1 MTNDDGACAFLFTP
15 NREDELFE
23 SLKRAVSSDTIEI
36 QQKVLEQF
44 ERKLS
49 FQAIGEEVK
58 SVFEILERRSN

>member
-1 MTNDDGACAFLFTP
+1 MFTP

-23 SLKRAVSSDTIEI
+23 SLKKAVSSDKTEMH
-36 QQKVLEQF
+36 QKVLEQF

-49 FQAIGEEVK
+49 FRAIGEEIK